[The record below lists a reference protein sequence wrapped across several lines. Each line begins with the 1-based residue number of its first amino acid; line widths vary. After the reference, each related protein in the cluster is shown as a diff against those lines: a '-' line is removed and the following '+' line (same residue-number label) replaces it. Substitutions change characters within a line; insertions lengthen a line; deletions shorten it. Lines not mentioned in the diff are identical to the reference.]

1 MSISKLAVAAA
12 FAAAMTF
19 GTGAASAERIQIHWW
34 HAMSGGLGEG
44 VTEIVRRF
52 NESQDKYEVVETWK
66 GRYRHLL
73 NQTIAAIRAGEQ
85 PHFFQNNETGV
96 ITLMLSGAIVPAEEL
111 LAEHGV
117 ELDQSAY
124 LAPVVNTYTDPKGK
138 LLGMPFNSS
147 TPILYINKTMFDAA
161 GLTEMPKTYE
171 DMERQIR
178 AVQASDYQVPRGGKP
193 CGYAFYAGMW
203 GDLENP
209 MAQHGQLYATL
220 DNGTGG
226 LGAELVYNKRGGFA
240 MEHMKRMK
248 RWLDEG
254 LAEFGAESQT
264 DWGSGALVN
273 FTNGNC
279 LFHIRSTASH
289 ARMEQEATS
298 FEWTATHL
306 PYNEGATP
314 VNTTIGGAALYVLKG
329 FSKEEYEGVAAFF
342 NMLTSVEIQ
351 KYWHKHTG
359 YVPITKAAYQQLKAD
374 GYYDENP
381 TKELAV
387 IQLLRGGDRPGPA
400 SRVPR
405 LGNFENIRISLEA
418 ELRKVWAGEQSVE
431 QAMDEAVRRGDAIL
445 RRFEKQYADKAA
457 ELYPSLVQM
466 Q

>member
-1 MSISKLAVAAA
+1 MILSKRLFTAAAVATAVA
-12 FAAAMTF
+12 L
-19 GTGAASAERIQIHWW
+19 GAGGASAERIQINWW
-34 HAMSGGLGEG
+34 HSMSGGLGEG
-44 VTEIVRRF
+44 VTEIVKRF

-73 NQTIAAIRAGEQ
+73 NQTIAAIRADEQ

-111 LAEHGV
+111 LARHGV
-117 ELDQSAY
+117 TIDKSAY
-124 LAPVVNTYTDPKGK
+124 LAPAVNTYTDPNGK

-147 TPILYINKTMFDAA
+147 TPILYVNKDLFDAA
-161 GLTEMPKTYE
+161 GLKELPATYE

-178 AVQASDYQVPRGGKP
+178 TLQASDVQVPRGGKP

-209 MAQHGQLYATL
+209 MAQHAQFYATKN
-220 DNGTGG
+220 NGVGG
-226 LGAELVYNKRGGFA
+226 LDAELVYNAPDGFA
-240 MEHMKRMK
+240 VKHMQRIK

-289 ARMEQEATS
+289 ARMEREATG
-298 FEWTATHL
+298 FNWTATHL
-306 PYNEGATP
+306 PHNAGVTP

-329 FSKEEYEGVAAFF
+329 FSEAEYAGVVAFF
-342 NMLTSVEIQ
+342 ESLTSVEIQ

-359 YVPITKAAYQQLKAD
+359 YVPITKAAYEELKAD
-374 GYYDENP
+374 GYYTDNP

-387 IQLLRGGDRPGPA
+387 IQLLRGGDNPGPA

-405 LGNFENIRISLEA
+405 LGNFENVRISLEA
-418 ELRKVWAGEQSVE
+418 ELRKVWAGEQTVQ
-431 QAMDEAVRRGDAIL
+431 QAMDEAVRRGNAIL
-445 RRFEKQYADKAA
+445 RRFEKQNADKAA
-457 ELYPSLVQM
+457 AAYPSLVQ
-466 Q
+466 

>member
-1 MSISKLAVAAA
+1 MQGTKRLLAAA
-12 FAAAMTF
+12 ALTLAAALPA
-19 GTGAASAERIQIHWW
+19 TGVAAERIQIHWW

-44 VTEIVRRF
+44 VKEIVKRF

-73 NQTIAAIRAGEQ
+73 NQTIAAIRADEQ

-96 ITLMLSGAIVPAEEL
+96 ITLMLSGAIAPAEEL
-111 LAEHGV
+111 LAKHGV
-117 ELDQSAY
+117 TLDKSAY
-124 LAPVVNTYTDPKGK
+124 LAPVTNTYTDPNGK

-147 TPILYINKTMFDAA
+147 TPILYVNKTLFDRA
-161 GLTEMPKTYE
+161 GLKELPKTYE
-171 DMERQIR
+171 DMESQIR
-178 AVQASDYQVPRGGKP
+178 TLQASGVEVPRGGKP

-209 MAQHGQLYATL
+209 MAAHRQFYATNN
-220 DNGTGG
+220 NGVGG
-226 LGAELVYNKRGGFA
+226 LDATLVYNERGGFA
-240 MEHMKRMK
+240 IEHMKRMK

-289 ARMEQEATS
+289 ARMEKEATS

-306 PYNEGATP
+306 PHNAGVTP
-314 VNTTIGGAALYVLKG
+314 ANTTIGGAALYVLKG
-329 FSKEEYEGVAAFF
+329 FSDEEYAGVVEFF
-342 NMLTSVEIQ
+342 NLLTSVGIQ

-359 YVPITKAAYQQLKAD
+359 YVPITKAAYEDLKAE
-374 GYYDENP
+374 GYYRDNP

-387 IQLLRGGDRPGPA
+387 IQLLRGGDNPGPA

-405 LGNFENIRISLEA
+405 LGNFENIRIALES
-418 ELRKVWAGEQSVE
+418 ELRKVWAGEQTVE
-431 QAMDEAVRRGDAIL
+431 TAMDEAVRRGDAIL
-445 RRFEKQYADKAA
+445 RRFEKQNASKAKAA
-457 ELYPSLVQM
+457 YPTLLQ
-466 Q
+466 